1 MKETGMAQ
9 GFLRLLDGFNTLVC
23 WLAGTLFALATIAV
37 LVQVIVRFVL
47 PSFGMIVAAPW
58 TEESARYLVTWSVFL
73 GVAVLCR
80 HGRLIAVEVFALTLP
95 GLWGRGIRIASIL
108 LSFFFFACLLRT
120 GIDWT
125 VMSMIEASPVMR
137 IPMPW
142 VYAAMP
148 AASALALV
156 NLIGLT
162 VARLTNGDDTIP
174 AAVEMA
180 GD

>member
-1 MKETGMAQ
+1 MAR
-9 GFLRLLDGFNTLVC
+9 GFLRLLDGVNTLAC

-37 LVQVIVRFVL
+37 LLQVIVRFVL
-47 PSFGMIVAAPW
+47 PAVGVIVAAPW
-58 TEESARYLVTWSVFL
+58 TEESARYLVAWSVFL

-80 HGRLIAVEVFALTLP
+80 HGRLIAVDVFALTLP
-95 GLWGRGIRIASIL
+95 GAWGRSIRIASIV

-142 VYAAMP
+142 VYAALP
-148 AASALALV
+148 VGSALALL
-156 NLIGLT
+156 NLVGLT
-162 VARLTNGDDTIP
+162 IARLTNGGEP
-174 AAVEMA
+174 VAAAVEMA

>member
-1 MKETGMAQ
+1 MAR
-9 GFLRLLDGFNTLVC
+9 GFLKLLDGFNTLVC
-23 WLAGTLFALATIAV
+23 WLAGTLFALATAAV

-47 PSFGMIVAAPW
+47 PAFGVIVAAPW

-80 HGRLIAVEVFALTLP
+80 HGRMIAVDVFALTLP
-95 GLWGRGIRIASIL
+95 GAWGRSIRIASVV
-108 LSFFFFACLLRT
+108 LSFFFFACLLWT

-125 VMSMIEASPVMR
+125 AMSMIEASPVMR
-137 IPMPW
+137 VPMPW
-142 VYAAMP
+142 VYAALP
-148 AASALALV
+148 AGSALALL

-162 VARLTNGDDTIP
+162 VARLTNGDET
-174 AAVEMA
+174 AGASVEMA